1 MSEERDLYGELRY
14 IGLSHDNVSEVL
26 KWVETLPIH
35 IIDVENIPMSG
46 CGNIVYTFE
55 NGKIYIKKT
64 N

>member
-35 IIDVENIPMSG
+35 IIDVENIHVNIESG
-46 CGNIVYTFE
+46 DLEFV